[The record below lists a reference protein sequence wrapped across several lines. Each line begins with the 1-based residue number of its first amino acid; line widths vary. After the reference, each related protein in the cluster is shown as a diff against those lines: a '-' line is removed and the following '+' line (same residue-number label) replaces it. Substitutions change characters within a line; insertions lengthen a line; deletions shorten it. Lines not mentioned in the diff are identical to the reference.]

1 MEPREILNQWLDY
14 LSMCKANHKNLKDEM
29 VLKPKDLK
37 LRHDQAIMDKNQ
49 LEIVRAMG
57 ANKEL
62 RQREAEKM
70 REEYPQAEKNLD
82 AIRERYEYQNEE
94 YIITVPHDLVEII
107 EDGQALHHCAGGS
120 ERYFDR
126 IESQETY
133 ICFLRRVE
141 SPEIPFYTIEVEPSG
156 TIRQHRSYLD
166 EEPGIDEIRGF
177 LREWQKTL
185 KKRLTQEDKRLAKIS
200 KEKREQNIRELE
212 KKNNTRV
219 LRGLAED
226 FMENLL
232 EEAG

>member
-1 MEPREILNQWLDY
+1 MLP
-14 LSMCKANHKNLKDEM
+14 KACGVAGDS
-29 VLKPKDLK
+29 
-37 LRHDQAIMDKNQ
+37 I
-49 LEIVRAMG
+49 
-57 ANKEL
+57 
-62 RQREAEKM
+62 
-70 REEYPQAEKNLD
+70 
-82 AIRERYEYQNEE
+82 
-94 YIITVPHDLVEII
+94 
-107 EDGQALHHCAGGS
+107 LHHRG
-120 ERYFDR
+120 R
-126 IESQETY
+126 
-133 ICFLRRVE
+133 
-141 SPEIPFYTIEVEPSG
+141 

-212 KKNNTRV
+212 EKNNTRV